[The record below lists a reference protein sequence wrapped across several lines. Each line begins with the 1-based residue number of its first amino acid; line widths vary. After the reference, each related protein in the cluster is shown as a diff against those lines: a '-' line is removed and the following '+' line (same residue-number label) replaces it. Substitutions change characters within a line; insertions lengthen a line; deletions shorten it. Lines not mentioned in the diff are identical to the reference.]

1 MRRLS
6 KEQARAAPAYRPYAA
21 AKYLRWLIEPAIETM
36 WGIPAYADH
45 PRPPGAIPPMEFR
58 TRSKSRVLDDLVEK
72 LRQLPRT
79 HPDRAR
85 LIRMIIGLSDEIG
98 RRLDD
103 KAQLFAADD

>member
-1 MRRLS
+1 
-6 KEQARAAPAYRPYAA
+6 
-21 AKYLRWLIEPAIETM
+21 
-36 WGIPAYADH
+36 
-45 PRPPGAIPPMEFR
+45 MEFR

-79 HPDRAR
+79 HPDRPR